1 MNGTNKSI
9 NSTTY
14 VKTCYILDD
23 QLELITGFPTN
34 KSVWVHSFALIFVV
48 VLIFT
53 TISLNGITVITI
65 KRSRELKEKQCN
77 FTILMQSVVDLVNG
91 VLVLPLLTAHL
102 ASQAAGAPQ
111 CVILYIAKKSTALT
125 VLYSLTALSAKNFE
139 RYMGILHPFHH
150 RIAVTN
156 KRLLAY
162 VVVVCVI
169 QTIICSF
176 TLTHKQIAR
185 PVLVANL
192 LIFLLTTVF
201 VYWKIFFTMHEK
213 NRTRDENSPQ
223 SNQSKTASKKARLL
237 KELKLAKSSCLV
249 VACCLVCCVP
259 ATLTFGPLNRSGTV
273 DAVMLKMYI
282 FLLAI
287 SNSTMNSIIYFW
299 MNNMLRKHGIDMVK
313 NIWKSLKGV

>member
-23 QLELITGFPTN
+23 QIELITGFPTD

-65 KRSRELKEKQCN
+65 QRSRELKEKQSN
-77 FTILMQSVVDLVNG
+77 FTILMQSVVDLANG

-111 CVILYIAKKSTALT
+111 CVILYIAKTSTALT
-125 VLYSLTALSAKNFE
+125 FLYSLTALSAKNFE
-139 RYMGILHPFHH
+139 RYMGILHPFRH
-150 RIAVTN
+150 RTAVTN

-169 QTIICSF
+169 QTIICCF

-185 PVLVANL
+185 PVLLANVL
-192 LIFLLTTVF
+192 TFLLTTVF
-201 VYWKIFFTMHEK
+201 VYWKIFFTVHEK
-213 NRTRDENSPQ
+213 NRTRDENSAQ
-223 SNQSKTASKKARLL
+223 SNQSKTASKKARLR

-249 VACCLVCCVP
+249 VACCLACFVP
-259 ATLTFGPLNRSGTV
+259 ATLTFGPLNRNGTF
-273 DAVMLKMYI
+273 DAVMSKMYV